1 MKAIFQP
8 KYLLLWDRMGDY
20 HRARV
25 RELMQLI
32 GKDKVWGG
40 DLGGA
45 DEMYSWESGNGSEN
59 YFRLSEKPVEKIG
72 MFEGWWSFRKIVRKE
87 HISHVCIPGY
97 GRNAYILMIIWS
109 RLAGKKVLIFAES
122 WYPGS
127 IIIDRL
133 KGLFLNWFT
142 HACFVSGERA
152 RIHFTRQLHYPSKKI
167 FYGYSV
173 VDNNHFTLLNVKKS
187 LPPQLLC
194 VARFSEEKNL
204 ELLIRAFK
212 RSGISKKWT
221 LKIVGGGPKKQV
233 LQKQAEG
240 SPIQLTDWLSYD
252 ELPELYVKASCFVL
266 PSHFEPWGLVV
277 NEAMA
282 AGLPLILS
290 DKIGALPDLLE
301 NQMNGW
307 QFEDQNEDDLVR
319 VLNDLSLLDEKHLVE
334 MGKKSSFII
343 TRFSTRKWAEA
354 IVSHLN

>member
-1 MKAIFQP
+1 MKTVFQT

-25 RELMQLI
+25 SELAQLV
-32 GKDKVWGG
+32 GKEKVWAG

-45 DEMYSWESGNGSEN
+45 DDMYGWESGNENEN

-72 MFEGWWSFRKIVRKE
+72 MFEGWRSFRKIVRKE
-87 HISHVCIPGY
+87 HITHVCIPGY
-97 GRNAYILMIIWS
+97 GRSVYILMIIWS
-109 RLAGKKVLIFAES
+109 RLTGKKVLIFAES

-152 RIHFTRQLHYPSKKI
+152 RIHFDRQLHYPPEKI
-167 FYGYSV
+167 FTGYSV
-173 VDNNHFTLLNVKKS
+173 VDNNHFTGIYAEKS

-204 ELLIRAFK
+204 ELLIKAFT
-212 RSGISKKWT
+212 RSGISKKWI
-221 LKIVGGGPKKQV
+221 LKIVGGGPKKHE
-233 LQKQAEG
+233 LLKLSKG
-240 SPIQLTDWLSYD
+240 SPIQLIDWLSYN
-252 ELPELYVKASCFVL
+252 ELPEHYGRASCFVL
-266 PSHFEPWGLVV
+266 PSYFEPWGLVV

-290 DKIGALPDLLE
+290 DRIGALPDLLVD
-301 NQMNGW
+301 QMNGW
-307 QFEDQNEDDLVR
+307 QFENQNEDDLVR
-319 VLNDLSLLDEKHLVE
+319 VLNDLALTGKKHLEE
-334 MGKKSSFII
+334 MGKSSSLII
-343 TRFSTRKWAEA
+343 TRFSTRKWAET
-354 IVSHLN
+354 IEKFSN